1 MLTLVFI
8 SVALVLLGS
17 ICRWAS
23 SSSALTARNNV
34 YNSTVAAAEAATELV
49 IAQMD
54 RDFLHQA
61 LNANVSA
68 YDGILPGSVVRDSW
82 PADYQF
88 SDGHGN
94 VSKTAVVC
102 ANWQVWTNLDSEFTG
117 LYGMV
122 NSFQVTADAKKITG
136 PFPVAAG
143 VSQNFQLTAIPIFQ
157 FAIYYAMDLEID
169 PAPPMVVTGKTHGN
183 ANIYIA
189 PTSTLEF
196 VDTVGAVGHIY
207 YQRASND
214 PTPGN
219 MPVYD
224 STHLEQV
231 SSLTLPV
238 GTDNNPSNV
247 VKILDPP
254 APYEDPASEMGT
266 QRYYNKSDLVIT
278 TKTNTV
284 IVQFNNY
291 QDGTTF
297 TLVPTNSVAGPTNSG
312 YSFVN
317 TNVTF
322 FDYREGRQVLATE
335 IDVGAL
341 TNWLA
346 SSNGYSFNSTV
357 QSHTG
362 HHINS
367 IYVNDQR
374 SVPGKLTAVRVANGQ
389 NLPDSGLTV
398 ATPLPLYV
406 KGNYNAPDL
415 TPGSTNTSLTE
426 PASLAGDSITILSPS
441 WKDSWISSTSLSSRN
456 AANTTVNAAFL
467 AGIVPSVTAAGGQM
481 HYSGGVENFP
491 RFLENWTGKT
501 LTYNG
506 SMVVMFPSRYATNFW
521 VNPGTYYN
529 PPTRKWAFD
538 SNFLNF
544 NKLPSATPQV
554 RKLQRSQWSVVAAN
568 SN

>member
-17 ICRWAS
+17 ICKWAS

-34 YNSTVAAAEAATELV
+34 YNSTVSAAEAATELV

-61 LNANVSA
+61 LNANMSF
-68 YDGILPGSVVRDSW
+68 YNGILPGSVVQDIW

-94 VSKTAVVC
+94 VNKTDVIC
-102 ANWQVWTNLDSEFTG
+102 ADWQVWTNMDSEFAG

-122 NSFQVTADAKKITG
+122 NIFQVTADAKKITG

-143 VSQNFQLTAIPIFQ
+143 VRQNFQLTSIPIFQ
-157 FAIYYAMDLEID
+157 FAIYYTMDMEID

-214 PTPGN
+214 PTPGKL
-219 MPVYD
+219 PLYD
-224 STHLEQV
+224 SAHLERV
-231 SSLTLPV
+231 GSLTLPV

-247 VKILDPP
+247 VQILDVPS
-254 APYEDPASEMGT
+254 PYEDPYSEMGR

-297 TLVPTNSVAGPTNSG
+297 TTVLTNSIGGTNNSG
-312 YSFVN
+312 YTFVN
-317 TNVTF
+317 TNVSF

-335 IDVGAL
+335 IDVAAL
-341 TNWLA
+341 TNWMA
-346 SSNGYSFNSTV
+346 SGSGYSFNSSV

-367 IYVNDQR
+367 IYVSDQR

-406 KGNYNAPDL
+406 NGNYNAPDL
-415 TPGSTNTSLTE
+415 TPGSTNTSLTK
-426 PASLAGDSITILSPS
+426 PASLAGDSITILSPNWNDNWS
-441 WKDSWISSTSLSSRN
+441 SSTSLGSRN
-456 AANTTVNAAFL
+456 AASTTVNAAFL
-467 AGIVPSVTAAGGQM
+467 AGIVPSVTTKSGQM

-491 RFLENWTGKT
+491 RFLENWDGKT

-521 VNPGTYYN
+521 INPGTYYN

-538 SNFLNF
+538 RNFLDF
-544 NKLPSATPQV
+544 GKLPSATPQV
-554 RKLQRSQWSVVAAN
+554 RKLQRGQWSVVAAN
-568 SN
+568 GN